1 MRELQAW
8 ECFQLAE
15 TTVGEDQ
22 DSHDLFAG
30 FG

>member
-15 TTVGEDQ
+15 SLISADED
-22 DSHDLFAG
+22 HDLFIG
-30 FG
+30 LR